1 MLIETFFFIF
11 IFSKLFSKSKP
22 FLYEKYKCEYYINVS
37 DCAVCDEEEIFMK
50 SHGKSGKQILSYAS
64 FCLGN
69 LGHSAF
75 YGVMSTYFVIFIT
88 SSMFSGMQ
96 ASIADKLIG
105 LITGLMVVIRIAELV
120 IDPILGNIVD
130 NTKTKWGKFKPWILV
145 GTLVSALLLLV
156 LFTGIFGLAQKSWL
170 LFAVLF
176 ILIYIGFD
184 IFYSLSDVSYWGMVP
199 ALSEDSHARG
209 IYTSLGAFSGTIG
222 WNGLTIIVVPIVTSV
237 TYMVTGKHEEG
248 AAGWLAFAAVIS
260 ALAIVCALIVCFGTK
275 EKHNIIRN
283 SAKQKTSLK
292 QVFGAIFHNDQIL
305 WPSLAYLLYSLAYII
320 TNGVLFYMYKFVIGK
335 PNEFWVVGVIATII
349 GFCITPSFPILNKY
363 IPRKWLFVA
372 GQTCMVLA
380 YVLFIFGRNNVILM
394 DLGLVLLNINF
405 AQLVTVLT
413 LTDAIEYG
421 QLKNGQRNEA
431 VVLAVRPM
439 IDKFTGAVSNALVSY
454 VAIAAGMTGTATA
467 ADMTAHDINTFNII
481 ALYIPLILAVLS
493 IIVFL
498 TKVTL
503 SEKKH
508 AAVVEEL
515 KDKLAEGK
523 IENDKEEPDASVTNE
538 IVYAPADGKL
548 MNLSEVIDENNKPF
562 PGKGFAIK
570 PSRGRI
576 YAPFNGKIKFTFVTK
591 HAFEIVSDEGLQVV
605 VHVGLGT
612 VNLRGKG
619 FETYYDDGQNVR
631 KGDLLLEFDRDLAL
645 ENGYQD
651 TVIVFY
657 TQPRKIVKIS
667 EVETGKTVKHGE
679 EVVSV
684 EFREALKNS
693 EKTMGLQAE

>member
-1 MLIETFFFIF
+1 
-11 IFSKLFSKSKP
+11 
-22 FLYEKYKCEYYINVS
+22 
-37 DCAVCDEEEIFMK
+37 MK

-96 ASIADKLIG
+96 ASIAGKLIG

-320 TNGVLFYMYKFVIGK
+320 TNGILFYMYKFVIGK

-349 GFCITPSFPILNKY
+349 GFCISPSFPILNKY

-439 IDKFTGAVSNALVSY
+439 IDKFTGAVSNALVGY

-538 IVYAPADGKL
+538 IVYAPADGEL

-657 TQPRKIVKIS
+657 TQPRKIVKTS

-684 EFREALKNS
+684 EFREAIKNS

>member
-1 MLIETFFFIF
+1 
-11 IFSKLFSKSKP
+11 
-22 FLYEKYKCEYYINVS
+22 
-37 DCAVCDEEEIFMK
+37 MK

-96 ASIADKLIG
+96 ASIAGKLIG

-156 LFTGIFGLAQKSWL
+156 LFTGIFDLAQKSWL

-199 ALSEDSHARG
+199 ALSEDLHARG

-320 TNGVLFYMYKFVIGK
+320 TNGILFYMYKFVIGK

-349 GFCITPSFPILNKY
+349 GFCISPSFPILNKY

-439 IDKFTGAVSNALVSY
+439 IDKFTGAVSNALVGY

-538 IVYAPADGKL
+538 IVYAPADGEL
-548 MNLSEVIDENNKPF
+548 MNLSKVIDENNKPF

-631 KGDLLLEFDRDLAL
+631 KGDLLLGFDRDLAL

-657 TQPRKIVKIS
+657 TQPRKIVKTS

-684 EFREALKNS
+684 EFREAIKNS

>member
-1 MLIETFFFIF
+1 
-11 IFSKLFSKSKP
+11 
-22 FLYEKYKCEYYINVS
+22 
-37 DCAVCDEEEIFMK
+37 MK

-156 LFTGIFGLAQKSWL
+156 LFTGIFGLAQESWL

-349 GFCITPSFPILNKY
+349 GFCISPSFPILNKY

-439 IDKFTGAVSNALVSY
+439 IDKFTGAVSNALVGY

-523 IENDKEEPDASVTNE
+523 IENDKEERDASVTNE
-538 IVYAPADGKL
+538 IVYAPADGEL
-548 MNLSEVIDENNKPF
+548 INLSEVIDENNKPF
-562 PGKGFAIK
+562 PSKGFAIK

-576 YAPFNGKIKFTFVTK
+576 HAPFNGKIKFTFVTK

-657 TQPRKIVKIS
+657 TQPRKIVKTN
-667 EVETGKTVKHGE
+667 EVETGKTVKYGE

>member
-1 MLIETFFFIF
+1 
-11 IFSKLFSKSKP
+11 
-22 FLYEKYKCEYYINVS
+22 
-37 DCAVCDEEEIFMK
+37 MK

-260 ALAIVCALIVCFGTK
+260 VLAIVCALIVCFGTK

-349 GFCITPSFPILNKY
+349 GFCISPSFPILNKY

-380 YVLFIFGRNNVILM
+380 YVLFIFGRNSVILM

-421 QLKNGQRNEA
+421 QLKNEQRNEA

-508 AAVVEEL
+508 AAIVEEL

-538 IVYAPADGKL
+538 IVYAPADGEL

-657 TQPRKIVKIS
+657 TQPRKIVKTN
-667 EVETGKTVKHGE
+667 EVETGETVKHGE

-693 EKTMGLQAE
+693 EKTMGVRAE

>member
-1 MLIETFFFIF
+1 MRV
-11 IFSKLFSKSKP
+11 
-22 FLYEKYKCEYYINVS
+22 LYQCKRLRS
-37 DCAVCDEEEIFMK
+37 CDEEEIFMK

-248 AAGWLAFAAVIS
+248 AAGWLAFAAIIS

-335 PNEFWVVGVIATII
+335 PNEFWIVGVIATII
-349 GFCITPSFPILNKY
+349 GFCISPSFPILNKY

-576 YAPFNGKIKFTFVTK
+576 YAPFNGKIKFTFITK

-657 TQPRKIVKIS
+657 TQPRKIVKTS

-693 EKTMGLQAE
+693 EKTMGLQAK

>member
-1 MLIETFFFIF
+1 
-11 IFSKLFSKSKP
+11 
-22 FLYEKYKCEYYINVS
+22 
-37 DCAVCDEEEIFMK
+37 MK

-96 ASIADKLIG
+96 ASIAGKLIG

-320 TNGVLFYMYKFVIGK
+320 TNGILFYMYKFVIGK

-349 GFCITPSFPILNKY
+349 GFCISTSFPILNKY

-439 IDKFTGAVSNALVSY
+439 IDKFTGAVSNALVGY

-538 IVYAPADGKL
+538 IVYAPADGEL

-576 YAPFNGKIKFTFVTK
+576 YAPFNGKIKFTFITK

-657 TQPRKIVKIS
+657 TQPRKIVKTS

-684 EFREALKNS
+684 EFREAIKNS

>member
-1 MLIETFFFIF
+1 M
-11 IFSKLFSKSKP
+11 
-22 FLYEKYKCEYYINVS
+22 YKRQ
-37 DCAVCDEEEIFMK
+37 
-50 SHGKSGKQILSYAS
+50 HGKSGKQILSYAS

-156 LFTGIFGLAQKSWL
+156 LFTGIFDLAQKSWL

-576 YAPFNGKIKFTFVTK
+576 YAPFNGKIKFTFITK

-657 TQPRKIVKIS
+657 TQPRKIVKTS

>member
-1 MLIETFFFIF
+1 
-11 IFSKLFSKSKP
+11 
-22 FLYEKYKCEYYINVS
+22 
-37 DCAVCDEEEIFMK
+37 MK
-50 SHGKSGKQILSYAS
+50 HSGNSGKQILSYAS

-75 YGVMSTYFVIFIT
+75 YGVMSTYFIIFIT
-88 SSMFSGMQ
+88 SGMFNGLNQSV
-96 ASIADKLIG
+96 ADRLIG

-130 NTKTKWGKFKPWILV
+130 NTKTRWGKFKPWILI
-145 GTLVSALLLLV
+145 GTVVSAVLLLV
-156 LFTGIFGLAQKSWL
+156 LFTGIFGLAQKSWV
-170 LFAVLF
+170 LFAILF
-176 ILIYIGFD
+176 VLIYISFD

-222 WNGLTIIVVPIVTSV
+222 WNGLTIIVVPLVTAV
-237 TYMVTGKHEEG
+237 TYVVTGKHEEG
-248 AAGWLAFAAVIS
+248 APGWLAFAAVIS

-283 SAKQKTSLK
+283 SAKQKTSLG

-305 WPSLAYLLYSLAYII
+305 WPSLAYLLYSLAYVI

-335 PNEFWVVGVIATII
+335 PNDFWVVGVIATII
-349 GFCITPSFPILNKY
+349 GFCISPMFPILNKY
-363 IPRKWLFVA
+363 IPRKWLFIA

-380 YVLFIFGRNNVILM
+380 YVLFIFGRDNVFLM

-439 IDKFTGAVSNALVSY
+439 IDKFTGAVSNALVGY
-454 VAIAAGMTGTATA
+454 VAIAAGMTGSATA
-467 ADMTAHDINTFNII
+467 ADMTSKDINTFNMM
-481 ALYIPLILAVLS
+481 ALYIPLALAVLS

-508 AAVVEEL
+508 AEVVEEL
-515 KDKLAEGK
+515 KNQLAEGK
-523 IENDKEEPDASVTNE
+523 IEASGNAQANRPQDQT
-538 IVYAPADGKL
+538 IYAPADGQL
-548 MNLSEVIDENNKPF
+548 MQMSAVTDEDGKPF
-562 PGKGFAIK
+562 PGKGFAIE
-570 PSRGRI
+570 PASGNI
-576 YAPFNGKIKFTFVTK
+576 YAPFDGVVKYTFGTK
-591 HAFEIVSDEGLQVV
+591 HAFEIVSNNGLQVV

-612 VNLRGKG
+612 VNLRGEG
-619 FETYYDDGQNVR
+619 FETYYDDGQKVK
-631 KGDLLLEFDRDLAL
+631 KGNLLLEFDRDLAL
-645 ENGYQD
+645 NKGYKD
-651 TVIVFY
+651 TVVVFY
-657 TQPRKIVKIS
+657 SQPQRIIKTD
-667 EVETGKTVKHGE
+667 EVLEETTVKHGDK
-679 EVVSV
+679 VINVQ
-684 EFREALKNS
+684 FR
-693 EKTMGLQAE
+693 

>member
-1 MLIETFFFIF
+1 
-11 IFSKLFSKSKP
+11 
-22 FLYEKYKCEYYINVS
+22 
-37 DCAVCDEEEIFMK
+37 MK

-96 ASIADKLIG
+96 ASIAGKLIG

-156 LFTGIFGLAQKSWL
+156 LFTGIFGLAQESWF
-170 LFAVLF
+170 LFSVLF

-349 GFCITPSFPILNKY
+349 GFCISPSFPILNKY

-439 IDKFTGAVSNALVSY
+439 IDKFTGAVSNALVGY

-508 AAVVEEL
+508 VAVVEEL

-538 IVYAPADGKL
+538 IVYAPADGEL
-548 MNLSEVIDENNKPF
+548 MNLSEVIDENNKLF

-657 TQPRKIVKIS
+657 TQPRKIVKTS
-667 EVETGKTVKHGE
+667 EVETGKTVKYGE

>member
-1 MLIETFFFIF
+1 
-11 IFSKLFSKSKP
+11 
-22 FLYEKYKCEYYINVS
+22 
-37 DCAVCDEEEIFMK
+37 MK

-96 ASIADKLIG
+96 ASIAGKLIG

-237 TYMVTGKHEEG
+237 TYMVNGKHEEG

-320 TNGVLFYMYKFVIGK
+320 TNGILFYMYKFVIGK

-349 GFCITPSFPILNKY
+349 GFCISPSFPILNKY

-439 IDKFTGAVSNALVSY
+439 IDKFTGAVSNALVGY

-538 IVYAPADGKL
+538 IVYAPADGEL
-548 MNLSEVIDENNKPF
+548 MNLSKVIDENNKPF

-631 KGDLLLEFDRDLAL
+631 KGDLLLGFDRDLAL

-657 TQPRKIVKIS
+657 TQPRKIVKTS

-684 EFREALKNS
+684 EFREAIKNS

>member
-1 MLIETFFFIF
+1 
-11 IFSKLFSKSKP
+11 
-22 FLYEKYKCEYYINVS
+22 
-37 DCAVCDEEEIFMK
+37 MK

-320 TNGVLFYMYKFVIGK
+320 TNGVLFYIYKFVIGK

-349 GFCITPSFPILNKY
+349 GFCISPSFPILNKY

-562 PGKGFAIK
+562 LGKGFAIK

-619 FETYYDDGQNVR
+619 FKTYYDDGQNVR

-657 TQPRKIVKIS
+657 TQPRKIVKTS

>member
-1 MLIETFFFIF
+1 
-11 IFSKLFSKSKP
+11 
-22 FLYEKYKCEYYINVS
+22 
-37 DCAVCDEEEIFMK
+37 MK

-96 ASIADKLIG
+96 ASIAGKLIG

-156 LFTGIFGLAQKSWL
+156 LFTGIFGLAQESWL

-349 GFCITPSFPILNKY
+349 GFCISPSFPILNKY

-405 AQLVTVLT
+405 AQLGTVLT

-439 IDKFTGAVSNALVSY
+439 IDKFTGAVSNALVGY

-538 IVYAPADGKL
+538 IVYAPADGEL
-548 MNLSEVIDENNKPF
+548 INLSEVIDENNKPF
-562 PGKGFAIK
+562 PGKEFAIK

-576 YAPFNGKIKFTFVTK
+576 HAPFNGKIKFTFVTK

-651 TVIVFY
+651 IVIVFY
-657 TQPRKIVKIS
+657 TQPRKIVKTS
-667 EVETGKTVKHGE
+667 EVETGKTVKYGE

>member
-1 MLIETFFFIF
+1 
-11 IFSKLFSKSKP
+11 
-22 FLYEKYKCEYYINVS
+22 
-37 DCAVCDEEEIFMK
+37 MK
-50 SHGKSGKQILSYAS
+50 SHEKSGKQILSYAS

-96 ASIADKLIG
+96 ASIAGKLIG

-237 TYMVTGKHEEG
+237 TDMVTGKHEEG

-320 TNGVLFYMYKFVIGK
+320 TNGILFYMYKFVIGK

-349 GFCITPSFPILNKY
+349 GFCISPSFPILNKY

-439 IDKFTGAVSNALVSY
+439 IDKFTGTVSNALVGY
-454 VAIAAGMTGTATA
+454 VAIATGTATA

-538 IVYAPADGKL
+538 IVYAPADGEL

-576 YAPFNGKIKFTFVTK
+576 YAPFNGKIKFTFITK

-619 FETYYDDGQNVR
+619 FETYYDDG
-631 KGDLLLEFDRDLAL
+631 
-645 ENGYQD
+645 
-651 TVIVFY
+651 
-657 TQPRKIVKIS
+657 
-667 EVETGKTVKHGE
+667 
-679 EVVSV
+679 
-684 EFREALKNS
+684 
-693 EKTMGLQAE
+693 

>member
-1 MLIETFFFIF
+1 
-11 IFSKLFSKSKP
+11 
-22 FLYEKYKCEYYINVS
+22 
-37 DCAVCDEEEIFMK
+37 MK

-96 ASIADKLIG
+96 ASIAGKLIG

-156 LFTGIFGLAQKSWL
+156 LFTGIFGLAQESWL

-349 GFCITPSFPILNKY
+349 GFCISPSFPILNKY

-439 IDKFTGAVSNALVSY
+439 IDKFTGAVSNALVGY

-538 IVYAPADGKL
+538 IVYAPADGEL
-548 MNLSEVIDENNKPF
+548 INLSEVIDENNKPF

-576 YAPFNGKIKFTFVTK
+576 HAPFNGKIKFTFVTK

-657 TQPRKIVKIS
+657 TQPRKIVKTS
-667 EVETGKTVKHGE
+667 EVETGKTVKYGE